1 MVFFAG
7 ISWHLCYALIA
18 HLFCLPIEWAST
30 AKELEATGFFISF
43 DRVLKTFRWAMLF
56 SVFVAGGMVY
66 LARFAPAGWT
76 IDYAT
81 GIVPLAT
88 QVGGHILLPIL
99 CLFH

>member
-18 HLFCLPIEWAST
+18 HVLCLPIEWTST

-43 DRVLKTFRWAMLF
+43 DRVLKTFKWSMLF
-56 SVFVAGGMVY
+56 AILTAVGLVY
-66 LARFAPAGWT
+66 IAQFAPPGW
-76 IDYAT
+76 IINYPT
-81 GIVPLAT
+81 GILPLAT
-88 QVGGHILLPIL
+88 QVAGHLALPLL